1 MWRKFLQLGL
11 VHTAVALLT
20 LPVDD
25 NLNRVMNVELG
36 LPLTLVT
43 ALISLPYLVSP
54 LQVWFGAWADRHPLL
69 GRRRTPYAVLGLL
82 ICAAGVVILPLGLL
96 QTEGL
101 AGIAIA
107 LAGFVLWGIGYNITT
122 VAYFSLASELFEP
135 KLRSRAVAVM
145 YFVMLLSVIAGGIG
159 FGRMVAGVPDTVEA
173 LAGPLSQAI
182 WVVAVIAVGL
192 GLLGASGLEPRGLVP
207 ATTEPLSFQRLGST
221 LAGNRNARLF
231 FVYLTLLLIA
241 ILGQDVILE
250 PFGGQVLGMSLE
262 ETARL
267 RSIYGVCFLVALA
280 VAALL
285 ERFYSRRRVG
295 QASALAG
302 MLAFVLL
309 ALSSLWASIPL
320 FYTGLVVLGLAI
332 GVATVSNHAFMLDM
346 TTPRDVGLFIGAWG
360 LAVSLARL
368 LGGLINGLVRDAVG
382 GATADPALG
391 FAAVFAIQL
400 VLLSASLAVLARLSD
415 LHLDAP
421 APPAG
426 SLAERAA
433 AAASAE

>member
-1 MWRKFLQLGL
+1 MWRKSLQLGL
-11 VHTAVALLT
+11 LHTAVALLT

-54 LQVWFGAWADRHPLL
+54 LQVWFGAWADRHPVL
-69 GRRRTPYAVLGLL
+69 GRRRTPYALAGLL
-82 ICAAGVVILPLGLL
+82 VCAAGVVVLPVGLL
-96 QTEGL
+96 QTEGPL
-101 AGIAIA
+101 GLLIAF
-107 LAGFVLWGIGYNITT
+107 AGFVLWGLGYNITT

-135 KLRSRAVAVM
+135 QLRSRAVAVM

-159 FGRMVAGVPDTVEA
+159 FGRMVAGVPDTAAA
-173 LAGPLSQAI
+173 LAGPLTRAI
-182 WVVAVIAVGL
+182 WVIAAIAVAFGVL
-192 GLLGASGLEPRGLVP
+192 GTHGLEPRGL
-207 ATTEPLSFQRLGST
+207 AAAAGEPLGFGRLWAA

-231 FVYLTLLLIA
+231 FIYLTLLLIA

-250 PFGGQVLGMSLE
+250 PFGGLVLGMSLE

-267 RSIYGVCFLVALA
+267 RSIYGVCFLLALV
-280 VAALL
+280 VAAVL
-285 ERFYSRRRVG
+285 ERFLSRRRVG
-295 QASALAG
+295 LASAVAA
-302 MLAFVLL
+302 MAAFVVL
-309 ALSSLWASIPL
+309 ALSSLWASTPL

-332 GVATVSNHAFMLDM
+332 GVSTVSNHAFMLDM

-368 LGGLINGLVRDAVG
+368 LGGLINGVVRDGVG
-382 GATADPALG
+382 QVSDAPALG
-391 FAAVFAIQL
+391 FAAVFALQL
-400 VLLSASLAVLARLSD
+400 VLLIGALAVLARLPD
-415 LHLDAP
+415 LRLDAS
-421 APPAG
+421 APLAG

-433 AAASAE
+433 AASAE